1 MKKEVLSF
9 LLRPSAVSW
18 ESEGSSAKGSQSQYV
33 NAVIQRKVVDLKK
46 VKILI
51 GQLGDYLTNFGC
63 NFEEPMTKTVESV
76 TRPSQIKE
84 TSKSREA
91 SQSPPLV
98 LKYLEALPPERELTL
113 LVEVVEKPPPVTIK
127 PEFKVPK
134 IIAEHPAKFNSIAS
148 VVKHEIKE
156 EIFESDEFEAV
167 SEEVSEDEEE
177 EDCLRIIEEKIIDV
191 STLPGRP

>member
-1 MKKEVLSF
+1 
-9 LLRPSAVSW
+9 
-18 ESEGSSAKGSQSQYV
+18 
-33 NAVIQRKVVDLKK
+33 
-46 VKILI
+46 
-51 GQLGDYLTNFGC
+51 
-63 NFEEPMTKTVESV
+63 MTKTVESV
-76 TRPSQIKE
+76 SRPSQIKE

-113 LVEVVEKPPPVTIK
+113 LVEVVEKPPTVHVK

-156 EIFESDEFEAV
+156 EIFEDEFETI
-167 SEEVSEDEEE
+167 SEVSEDEE